1 MSGSSHDDSSALVEK
16 PEKLTPVKKRK
27 QSAADE
33 LNTCKKSRNDTQ
45 NTLCL
50 NEVINLGI
58 PHVGELI
65 FESIATHELFQ
76 FTLVSKIWKALAE
89 KVLLK
94 RWKGKIF
101 DACKNGETQVVQ
113 LLLKC
118 CNTEELG
125 LNVKYD
131 EDEFTSFMMACCYG
145 HRDVVQLLLDHSET
159 SIELNATTEDGMTA
173 FMMACDN
180 GHTDVVQLLVDY
192 TSSNIDL
199 KARDT
204 YGMTALMLACEIGH
218 TDVVQ
223 LLLDHSERIEL
234 NARSNSGYTALM
246 TACQNGHKDVVQFLL
261 DHSDRN
267 IELNARHDNGFTAI
281 MFACTNG
288 HKDVIKLLLDYSE
301 IIELNA
307 KDLF

>member
-1 MSGSSHDDSSALVEK
+1 MSGSSHDSSALMEK
-16 PEKLTPVKKRK
+16 PEKLSPMKKRK

-33 LNTCKKSRNDTQ
+33 LTDCKKSRNDTQ
-45 NTLCL
+45 NTLGL

-125 LNVKYD
+125 PFRPK
-131 EDEFTSFMMACCYG
+131 
-145 HRDVVQLLLDHSET
+145 H
-159 SIELNATTEDGMTA
+159 
-173 FMMACDN
+173 
-180 GHTDVVQLLVDY
+180 
-192 TSSNIDL
+192 
-199 KARDT
+199 
-204 YGMTALMLACEIGH
+204 
-218 TDVVQ
+218 
-223 LLLDHSERIEL
+223 
-234 NARSNSGYTALM
+234 
-246 TACQNGHKDVVQFLL
+246 
-261 DHSDRN
+261 
-267 IELNARHDNGFTAI
+267 
-281 MFACTNG
+281 
-288 HKDVIKLLLDYSE
+288 
-301 IIELNA
+301 
-307 KDLF
+307 